1 MKNKKVTVLAMMMT
15 MCMLGNSAAGAA
27 EFSSGPS
34 SVTDASESDS
44 VENSNVKDADQPD
57 VLTDSTDEEVFN
69 AQEDAEPFSDA
80 ELLDEFSADEEVDEI
95 PEAQDPG
102 SIDSTL
108 AARYKNA
115 VVEAELEA
123 DPNVKTT
130 CKVYNGS
137 NLENHH
143 IPSHFGYVFI
153 LSFGISAPKKPAKTI
168 RDIFT
173 GKYPK
178 KQKNQNIL

>member
-1 MKNKKVTVLAMMMT
+1 MKNKKVTALAMMMT

-80 ELLDEFSADEEVDEI
+80 ETPDEFSADEEVDEI
-95 PEAQDPG
+95 WRHKTREVLTVPLLPG
-102 SIDSTL
+102 TKML
-108 AARYKNA
+108 W
-115 VVEAELEA
+115 
-123 DPNVKTT
+123 
-130 CKVYNGS
+130 
-137 NLENHH
+137 
-143 IPSHFGYVFI
+143 
-153 LSFGISAPKKPAKTI
+153 
-168 RDIFT
+168 
-173 GKYPK
+173 
-178 KQKNQNIL
+178 

>member
-1 MKNKKVTVLAMMMT
+1 MKNKKVTALAMMMT
-15 MCMLGNSAAGAA
+15 MCMLGNSAVGAA

-44 VENSNVKDADQPD
+44 VENSNVTDADQPD

-80 ELLDEFSADEEVDEI
+80 ETPDEFSADEETDEI

-137 NLENHH
+137 NLENQDY
-143 IPSHFGYVFI
+143 STFGSCVDSYECI
-153 LSFGISAPKKPAKTI
+153 M
-168 RDIFT
+168 
-173 GKYPK
+173 
-178 KQKNQNIL
+178 